1 MSLADRLPRARR
13 LSSLLLVAA
22 AVVIYLGFVEPH
34 AMEEH
39 VVTFQL
45 EGPAHDI
52 TRIDTSWTGIDTHE
66 GETVGG
72 GSLYFKP
79 GLAPREVQT
88 TVHAPEGTYWLDVT
102 VSRGPAQSALRRRI
116 SLKGDAKVFVP
127 VNVR

>member
-1 MSLADRLPRARR
+1 MALADRIPRARR
-13 LSSLLLVAA
+13 LSSLLLVGA

-39 VVTFQL
+39 IVTLQL
-45 EGPAHDI
+45 DGPAHDV

-72 GSLYFKP
+72 GSLYFKV
-79 GLAPREVQT
+79 GQAPREVQT
-88 TVHAPEGTYWLDVT
+88 KVLAPPGTYWLDVT

-116 SLKGDAKVFVP
+116 SLKGDTRVFVP
-127 VNVR
+127 VNPR